1 MHNHSIFFPVSFISL
16 ILFPF
21 TAMLPQEMAPLRFA
35 LTADFY
41 GDEMHYDEDEPFTQY
56 LIKCIKQNSLAEVK
70 QALLNGFN
78 VDTICTY
85 GSYGPFTTLLCEAI
99 SHGLADMI
107 QLLIQHNADVLLSA
121 EKLVGLTPL
130 HIAILKATD
139 STIVQILLKKNANPN
154 APDNLDRTP
163 LYHAV
168 SQSLIPTKNYIT
180 DVIQALLDHN
190 GSISAET
197 KMGMTPLSLAQK
209 ITTEEPKNELAQ
221 RVLTLLQEH
230 ERRRLQE
237 HERWSPARRHWIG
250 AMVRLANR
258 SKLSVDPTTGIG
270 AFMPMATLPSASS
283 GEVDGDPDEADNDLP
298 PLEYVSSDDD

>member
-21 TAMLPQEMAPLRFA
+21 TAMLPQEMAPLR
-35 LTADFY
+35 
-41 GDEMHYDEDEPFTQY
+41 DEMHYNEGEAFRQY
-56 LIKCIKQNSLAEVK
+56 LIKCIKQNRLAEVE

-78 VDTICTY
+78 VDTICKY

-99 SHGLADMI
+99 SNGLADMI
-107 QLLIQHNADVLLSA
+107 QLLIKHNADVQLSA

-180 DVIQALLDHN
+180 DVIQALLDHG
-190 GSISAET
+190 GSISIKSQLNE
-197 KMGMTPLSLAQK
+197 TPLSLAQK

-221 RVLTLLQEH
+221 RVLALLQEH
-230 ERRRLQE
+230 ERR

-283 GEVDGDPDEADNDLP
+283 GGVDGDPDEADNDLP

>member
-41 GDEMHYDEDEPFTQY
+41 GDEMHYNEGEPFRQY
-56 LIKCIKQNSLAEVK
+56 LIKCIKQNRLAEVE

-78 VDTICTY
+78 VDTICKY

-99 SHGLADMI
+99 SNGLADMI
-107 QLLIQHNADVLLSA
+107 QLLIKHNADVQLSA

-180 DVIQALLDHN
+180 DVIQALLDHG
-190 GSISAET
+190 GSISIKSQLNE
-197 KMGMTPLSLAQK
+197 TPLSLAQR
-209 ITTEEPKNELAQ
+209 ITTTDCHNTLAQ

-230 ERRRLQE
+230 ER
-237 HERWSPARRHWIG
+237 WSPARRAWI
-250 AMVRLANR
+250 AVIVRHANH
-258 SKLSVDPTTGIG
+258 SALSVNPKTGIG
-270 AFMPMATLPSASS
+270 AFMPTATLPSASS
-283 GEVDGDPDEADNDLP
+283 GGVDGDPDEADNDLP

>member
-1 MHNHSIFFPVSFISL
+1 
-16 ILFPF
+16 
-21 TAMLPQEMAPLRFA
+21 MLPQEMAPLRFA

-230 ERRRLQE
+230 ER
-237 HERWSPARRHWIG
+237 WSPARRAWIDVI
-250 AMVRLANR
+250 VRHANH
-258 SKLSVDPTTGIG
+258 SALSVNPKTGIG
-270 AFMPMATLPSASS
+270 AFMPTATLPSASS
-283 GEVDGDPDEADNDLP
+283 GGVDGDPDEADNDLP